1 MCCRGGEIGQVADG
15 EDELCGVVVAVQ
27 RDWWRWL
34 RLVGV
39 GVDVM
44 SESGL
49 RWLMWRLG
57 LCGNAESGCVGGSV
71 WLVCSKAADGGN
83 LADGSIR

>member
-27 RDWWRWL
+27 RDWRSWL

-57 LCGNAESGCVGGSV
+57 LCCSVVVLKGGGGGCLSRERERWRGAK
-71 WLVCSKAADGGN
+71 W
-83 LADGSIR
+83 